1 MRPDHPAARRA
12 PRLAARPLTLLLAL
26 AALAAP
32 PPAAAQEAH
41 ARHASHGTATR
52 PADTAVRL
60 LPGLGRH
67 ARRVATR
74 SANAQR
80 FFDQGL
86 SLAYAFNH
94 GEALRSFQ
102 EAVRLDSTCA
112 MCHWGIA
119 YVLGPNI
126 NAPMEPSTLPSARQA
141 IARAQGLAASAGPTE
156 RALISALATRYASS
170 GDGAPAER
178 ASLDSAYAIAM
189 AEVARRFPSDADV
202 LTLHAESMMLLSP
215 WAYWTRDHEP
225 RPGTTALLASLERAM
240 RVNRN
245 HPGACHFYIHAVE
258 AAFPERAVDCAERL
272 AALMPGAGHIVHMP
286 GHIYLRVGRYDDA
299 IAANRHAVHADEA
312 FMADAPARGGSYGIA
327 YYPHNHHFLAFAA
340 TLAGHGDVALES
352 ARQAAVH
359 TPAEVAAGVPELQLL
374 VAFPHLTLATFSR
387 WDEVLREPMPSSI
400 LDVATAL
407 ATWSRGMAWSARG
420 AVDSA
425 STALAIVRKA
435 AESGMRPPI
444 GPVLQVAQRT
454 LEAEL
459 VAMRGDTTRALA
471 LLEEAADIED
481 AMSYM
486 EPPYWHQPVR
496 HRLGALLA
504 ASGRADEATRRY
516 REDLARFPKNVW
528 STRGLAAVRAAH
540 RQ

>member
-1 MRPDHPAARRA
+1 MRPDHANARRA
-12 PRLAARPLTLLLAL
+12 PRPAAPYLTVLLAF
-26 AALAAP
+26 ATLAAP
-32 PPAAAQEAH
+32 PTAAAQEAH
-41 ARHASHGTATR
+41 ANHAAHATAAR
-52 PADTAVRL
+52 PADGAVRL

-67 ARRVATR
+67 SRRVTTR
-74 SANAQR
+74 SARAQR

-94 GEALRSFQ
+94 AEALRSFH

-112 MCHWGIA
+112 MCHWGVA
-119 YVLGPNI
+119 YVLGPNV
-126 NAPMEPSTLPSARQA
+126 NAAMDASTLPMARRA
-141 IARAQGLAASAGPTE
+141 VARAQALAVNAAPSE
-156 RALISALATRYASS
+156 RALILALATRYGSPHER
-170 GDGAPAER
+170 APADR
-178 ASLDSAYAIAM
+178 APLDSAYAVAM

-202 LTLHAESMMLLSP
+202 QTLHAESVMLLSP
-215 WAYWTRDHEP
+215 WTYWTRERAP
-225 RPGTTALLASLERAM
+225 RAGTTGLLASLERAM
-240 RVNRN
+240 RVNRD
-245 HPGACHFYIHAVE
+245 HPGACHLYIHAVE

-340 TLAGHGDVALES
+340 TLAGHGDVAVEA
-352 ARQAAVH
+352 ARQAAVN
-359 TPAEVAAGVPELQLL
+359 TPADVAAGVSELQLL
-374 VAFPHLTLATFSR
+374 VAFPQLTLATFSR
-387 WDEVLREPMPSSI
+387 WDDLLREPMPPAS
-400 LDVATAL
+400 LEVATAL
-407 ATWSRGMAWSARG
+407 ATWARGMAWSARG
-420 AVDSA
+420 RPDSA
-425 STALAIVRKA
+425 SAALAVVRTA
-435 AESGMRPPI
+435 AASGRQPPI
-444 GPVLQVAQRT
+444 GPVLQVAERT

-459 VAMRGDTTRALA
+459 LAVRGDTARALA
-471 LLEEAADIED
+471 LLGEAVEIED

-504 ASGRADEATRRY
+504 ASGRVDEAMQRY

-528 STRGLAAVRAAH
+528 SVRGLAAVRTAR